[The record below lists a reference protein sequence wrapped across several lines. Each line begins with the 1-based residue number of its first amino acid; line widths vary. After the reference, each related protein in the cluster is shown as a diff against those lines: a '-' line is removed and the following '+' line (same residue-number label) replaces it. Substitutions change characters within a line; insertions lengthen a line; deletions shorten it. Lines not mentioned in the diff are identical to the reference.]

1 MTTLTYKA
9 DHHWRFSPVLW
20 AVLAV
25 AAIAVYFIFQDGVH
39 MMVRWW
45 SREEYSHG
53 YLIPLIA
60 LYLIWQRSDVL
71 ARIPFEGSWLG
82 PGIILVGLAVG
93 LVGELATIVTVVQYA
108 FLIVLYGA
116 ALSLV
121 GPSAFRV
128 IAIPMLILFFMIPLP
143 GFLYN
148 NLSSQLQLIS
158 SQIGVA
164 VIRLFD
170 ISVYLEG
177 NVIDLGGYRL
187 QVVEACSGLRYL
199 FPLMTLGF
207 IVAYFYKAPLWKR
220 LVVFLSTAPI
230 TVLMNSFRIGVIG
243 VTVEYFG
250 EEAAEGFLHDF
261 EGWVVFMACF
271 GVLFIEMW
279 LLLRL
284 TGDKRP
290 LSEVFAIDAPAK
302 LDAQEDTSKRHL
314 PVPFLGGV
322 AMLILATLGA
332 TSVAERQEVIPE
344 RKEFVTFPNEL
355 DQWKGRI
362 EVMESLYLDTLK
374 LTDYR
379 IVNFTTDTEFVN
391 FYTAYY
397 DSQRKGASIHSPKS
411 CLPGDGWRFNN
422 IETRVVDG
430 VKMGEEPL
438 VVNRVLMTKGDQRQ
452 LVYYWFQGRSR
463 IITNEYAAKWFI
475 FWDALFSNR
484 TDGALVRL
492 VTPVR
497 EGVDPAIADERLQ
510 DFTRALSRVLP
521 DYIPG

>member
-9 DHHWRFSPVLW
+9 DHHWRFSPILW
-20 AVLAV
+20 GALVVAAV
-25 AAIAVYFIFQDGVH
+25 AVYLIFQDGVH
-39 MMVRWW
+39 LMVRWW
-45 SREEYSHG
+45 QRDEYSHG

-71 ARIPFEGSWLG
+71 SRIRFDGSWVGPAIITLG
-82 PGIILVGLAVG
+82 LVVG
-93 LVGELATIVTVVQYA
+93 LVGELATIYTVVQYA

-121 GPSAFRV
+121 GPTAFRI

-158 SQIGVA
+158 SEIGVA
-164 VIRLFD
+164 VIRLFG

-207 IVAYFYKAPLWKR
+207 IVAYFYRAPLWKR
-220 LVVFLSTAPI
+220 LVIFVSTAPI

-271 GVLFIEMW
+271 GVLFVEMW
-279 LLLRL
+279 LLLRI

-290 LSEVFAIDAPAK
+290 LSEVFAIDSPQK
-302 LDAQEDTSKRHL
+302 AQENEDTSARHL
-314 PVPFLGGV
+314 PTPFLSSV
-322 AMLILATLGA
+322 ALLIVAVFGA
-332 TSVAERQEVIPE
+332 ASLAERQEIIPE
-344 RKEFVTFPNEL
+344 REEFVTLPKEL
-355 DQWKGRI
+355 GGWRGRVEI
-362 EVMESLYLDTLK
+362 MEQIYLDTLK

-379 IVNFTTDTEFVN
+379 IINYTTDTEFVN
-391 FYTAYY
+391 FYSAYY
-397 DSQRKGASIHSPKS
+397 DSQRKGASIHSPKT
-411 CLPGDGWRFNN
+411 CLPGDGWRFNE
-422 IETRVVDG
+422 IETHAVDG
-430 VKMGEEPL
+430 VTMGGKPL
-438 VVNRVLMTKGDQRQ
+438 IVNRVLMTKGDRRQ

-475 FWDALFSNR
+475 FWDALFNNR

-492 VTPVR
+492 VTPIR
-497 EGVDPAIADERLQ
+497 EGADAAVADERLQ
-510 DFTRALSRVLP
+510 EFTKELSKVLP
-521 DYIPG
+521 EYIPG